1 MNGRRDESITIADS
15 LSRLDGFGL
24 SYQRLANSA
33 NVLAEHHRDLFDS
46 RARLYL
52 AFTGKIFLFR
62 RVYAT
67 GK

>member
-1 MNGRRDESITIADS
+1 MNGRRDERITIADF
-15 LSRLDGFGL
+15 LSRLDSFGL
-24 SYQRLANSA
+24 SHQRLTNST
-33 NVLAEHHRDLFDS
+33 NVLAEHHRDPFDS

-52 AFTGKIFLFR
+52 TLTGKVFLFR